1 MAATAL
7 RALEDRLRR
16 PGHLGA
22 LAALY
27 LPYTAFN
34 LVGERGSG
42 SLSHLGGWGFAALT
56 PLIYFGGLVL
66 LSPLPWQWGP
76 EEAPGSRSAP
86 VRGLIF
92 AEAYM
97 LGLVL
102 LDHAFRRWAGSPAD
116 LPGTLLVHA
125 TFHAPLMAL
134 LGGVLAHRER
144 LARENEEARAAA
156 REAQNR
162 ALQNQL
168 NPHVLFNALNG
179 LAELVTKSPEDAE
192 RSIRHLSDL
201 LRKVLTAS
209 EQDQSRLGEERR
221 LLEDY
226 LHMEALRLGPRLK
239 LDWDWDPE
247 MDRVWMPPL
256 LLQPLVENA
265 IKHGISTSK
274 GGGQLQIRARRE
286 GGDVVLTV
294 RNTGQPLV
302 EAGPAEGVGLR
313 NLRAR
318 LGLCYAQ
325 RASLSL
331 RPEHGWTIAEIRVQG
346 GFEGE
351 PA

>member
-1 MAATAL
+1 M
-7 RALEDRLRR
+7 RDRLQR
-16 PGHLGA
+16 PGYLGA
-22 LAALY
+22 LATLY
-27 LPYTAFN
+27 LPYTCFN
-34 LVGERGSG
+34 LIGERGSG
-42 SLSHLGGWGFAALT
+42 SLQHAGGWAYAAIT
-56 PLIYFGGLVL
+56 PLIYFAGLVL
-66 LSPLPWQWGP
+66 MSPVPWQWGH
-76 EEAPGSRSAP
+76 EDERWSWTATA
-86 VRGLIF
+86 RGLGF
-92 AEAYM
+92 AEGYM
-97 LGLVL
+97 AGLVM
-102 LDHAFRRWAGSPAD
+102 LDFTFRRWAGAPTD
-116 LPGTLLVHA
+116 LQGVLLSHA
-125 TFHAPLMAL
+125 TFHAPVMAL

-144 LARENEEARAAA
+144 LDQENQEARAAA

-226 LHMEALRLGPRLK
+226 LHMEALRLGPRLR

-265 IKHGISTSK
+265 IKHGIANSK
-274 GGGQLQIRARRE
+274 GGGQLCIRARRE
-286 GGDVVLTV
+286 GSDVVLTV
-294 RNTGQPLV
+294 QNTGQPLV
-302 EAGPAEGVGLR
+302 QAGPPEGVGLR

-318 LGLCYAQ
+318 LDLCYAD

-331 RPEHGWTIAEIRVQG
+331 RPEHGWTVAEIRVQG
-346 GFEGE
+346 GPEAE
-351 PA
+351 PLP